1 MAELKNKRSIS
12 GGRNSLATASCN
24 GESFVGDG
32 YPGKKTIA
40 AEKSQLTRGGGRHNC
55 NLAIVKV

>member
-1 MAELKNKRSIS
+1 M
-12 GGRNSLATASCN
+12 ATASCN